1 MFNKD
6 KDERKV
12 NTKKV
17 NELVITS
24 NRILSILY
32 ILFII
37 LLVYVVSLIFKEWG
51 ILSFIGKM
59 LSMISPLFIG
69 FLLAWLLNPMVQK
82 LQKRGINRTISVII
96 SYLVLVVGIYLIFAF
111 TIPSLGTQISD
122 ILAAVPNIV
131 EDVKG
136 WIDNIFLKLSNLS
149 LQNLDNIKSTFMLK
163 INTFAQDIEKGLPST
178 AMNIVSALASG
189 IGKILLS
196 LILGFYILFD
206 YDKFKDNFIK
216 LFPKKYREEVK
227 VLASRLSESLFSFV
241 NGTLW
246 LSLLLFVVSIIGFSL
261 IGLNAPV
268 LISFICVVTNLIP
281 YIGPY
286 MGAAVAGAI
295 GFAESPLI
303 GTLTLIFILVVQT
316 IDGNLLQPLIMS
328 KKMNLSPITIII
340 SLIVFEYFFGIIG
353 MVIATP
359 VVAILK
365 VIYEFF
371 DEKFGFFEYAD
382 EPEIKRKKE
391 SKE

>member
-59 LSMISPLFIG
+59 LSIISPLFIG

-122 ILAAVPNIV
+122 ILTAVPNIV
-131 EDVKG
+131 DDVKG

-303 GTLTLIFILVVQT
+303 GALTLIFILVVQT
-316 IDGNLLQPLIMS
+316 IDGNLLQPLVMS

-353 MVIATP
+353 MVVATP

-365 VIYEFF
+365 VIYEFL
-371 DEKFGFFEYAD
+371 DEKFDFFEYAD
-382 EPEIKRKKE
+382 EPDIKRKKGN
-391 SKE
+391 KE